1 MSRRGAIERA
11 SGEYAPRATAQGA
24 LFPPFAGVALADILA
39 NSAAI
44 VIIMIV
50 VTLVARREEEEQ
62 KLEQAEDVAV
72 LLSREL
78 ATSFVMNAL
87 PTSAPARLHDYV
99 TWPPDRNPQHA
110 EMPIIELHAGFLR
123 DYYTGAVYGRDDLLR
138 HGNAFDD
145 YLASLG
151 TEQLLAMR
159 IDVYSIHEFY
169 IAMSILKAHGVQPR
183 HWHFLVPGANKA
195 ALEGPVGVLAERLR
209 RDRPKMQPSDGW
221 AGDGTGTVPSARPG
235 SGALPNDVALAGAIR
250 RTDPYPEDA
259 LGFER
264 GGGGRAG
271 ESGETLDLPSSRG
284 GEASGQPASADPG
297 ASATGSTVGSS
308 VGSSAPGSA
317 VRFRTARPVVGEAGA
332 AMDLDLHTVLRG
344 LFAFMRSVQ
353 ADADAHRPSVLP
365 GFDFVRDV
373 LGRAEGPSA
382 AEDEQL
388 IGNLADQLAAPVDD
402 PNETLAVVHRAA
414 PELRGQALAVPV
426 NRPLYV
432 ALWLRGPKQP
442 DAAGE
447 QEATVTAQLG
457 LHAAVY
463 QGLRVPFGRDSY
475 LLMPRPEKVPDR
487 EPRWRVVTLVN
498 ASVNDFVTGFVYAS
512 VDDDGRL
519 RLGVDE
525 NAVEIHG
532 LGIESQYPAVSLRGE
547 RRQLLFYGL
556 IGALFAIGLVVR
568 VWKRA

>member
-183 HWHFLVPGANKA
+183 HWHFLVPGANKG
-195 ALEGPVGVLAERLR
+195 ALEGPVGVLAGRLR

-235 SGALPNDVALAGAIR
+235 SGALPNDVALAGAIGAPIPIPRMPWASSEVGAVARANRARPWICRPAAGGKRRDNPRR
-250 RTDPYPEDA
+250 RTRVRRPPDPPSDRVSDRRPLA
-259 LGFER
+259 RLSGSER
-264 GGGGRAG
+264 PAPWSGKRGRQWIWTCTPCCAAC
-271 ESGETLDLPSSRG
+271 SRSCG
-284 GEASGQPASADPG
+284 PCRRMRMP
-297 ASATGSTVGSS
+297 TGRRCCLVST
-308 VGSSAPGSA
+308 SSAMCSTGRK
-317 VRFRTARPVVGEAGA
+317 VLWRRRTSR
-332 AMDLDLHTVLRG
+332 
-344 LFAFMRSVQ
+344 
-353 ADADAHRPSVLP
+353 
-365 GFDFVRDV
+365 
-373 LGRAEGPSA
+373 
-382 AEDEQL
+382 
-388 IGNLADQLAAPVDD
+388 
-402 PNETLAVVHRAA
+402 
-414 PELRGQALAVPV
+414 
-426 NRPLYV
+426 
-432 ALWLRGPKQP
+432 
-442 DAAGE
+442 
-447 QEATVTAQLG
+447 
-457 LHAAVY
+457 
-463 QGLRVPFGRDSY
+463 
-475 LLMPRPEKVPDR
+475 
-487 EPRWRVVTLVN
+487 
-498 ASVNDFVTGFVYAS
+498 
-512 VDDDGRL
+512 
-519 RLGVDE
+519 
-525 NAVEIHG
+525 
-532 LGIESQYPAVSLRGE
+532 
-547 RRQLLFYGL
+547 
-556 IGALFAIGLVVR
+556 
-568 VWKRA
+568 